1 MGGAGVNVWTV
12 RELTSYI
19 KGVLEGDFS
28 LAGMSVSG
36 ELSNVKRAH
45 NGHIWFT
52 LKDEGAQLGAVM
64 FKGDAMRCK
73 LTPSEGMKVVASGR
87 LTVYEPRGNYQ
98 MVVSDL
104 RPDGLGDLYA
114 AFLQRKEKLQAEGL
128 FDAARKRAIPRYP
141 TRVGIVTSEQGAALR
156 DMLTTIRR
164 RHPGV
169 SVLLSPAVVQGADAP
184 RSVVAALHRLC
195 LAHAGGTSIDVII
208 VGRGGGS
215 FEELN
220 AFNDEDVARAIAG
233 CPIPIV
239 SGVGHETDFT
249 IADLVADER
258 AATPTA
264 AAARVTPDRE
274 ASLEAVS
281 DLRGR
286 AIPGAPRRH
295 RAATA
300 PALARTP
307 ARWSSAA
314 PVRPRGASRDRGAQP
329 GEATG
334 GPSRPPRRTPR
345 RPQSPAGPCERLR
358 GLSQRRGGSGD
369 AGRAGVGRS
378 PPRPRAHRRGGAGD
392 GRAGLTARLHGDR
405 GGLRPPGRE
414 RKGGETV
421 SGTNDGQSSADLET
435 LTFEEALARLESAVT
450 HLERGDLSLERSM
463 EQFESGIALS
473 RACARKLATAEAK
486 IQKLVDGDNGEIGIA
501 PLAST
506 TSASQEQLPP

>member
-1 MGGAGVNVWTV
+1 MNVWTV

-286 AIPGAPRRH
+286 LRR
-295 RAATA
+295 
-300 PALARTP
+300 AL
-307 ARWSSAA
+307 
-314 PVRPRGASRDRGAQP
+314 VR
-329 GEATG
+329 
-334 GPSRPPRRTPR
+334 
-345 RPQSPAGPCERLR
+345 C
-358 GLSQRRGGSGD
+358 
-369 AGRAGVGRS
+369 
-378 PPRPRAHRRGGAGD
+378 
-392 GRAGLTARLHGDR
+392 
-405 GGLRPPGRE
+405 
-414 RKGGETV
+414 
-421 SGTNDGQSSADLET
+421 
-435 LTFEEALARLESAVT
+435 
-450 HLERGDLSLERSM
+450 LERSR
-463 EQFESGIALS
+463 ERLDGIERRRLRLSPGRLLDGRRQRLSDLEVRLETAVRNQVKRQEGRLGRLAGRLDALS
-473 RACARKLATAEAK
+473 PLQVLARGYVVCRSAEGEAVTRVEQAWAGRHLDLVLTDGVAQVTVEQASPRAFTATEAVSGRPDEREK
-486 IQKLVDGDNGEIGIA
+486 EGK
-501 PLAST
+501 P
-506 TSASQEQLPP
+506 